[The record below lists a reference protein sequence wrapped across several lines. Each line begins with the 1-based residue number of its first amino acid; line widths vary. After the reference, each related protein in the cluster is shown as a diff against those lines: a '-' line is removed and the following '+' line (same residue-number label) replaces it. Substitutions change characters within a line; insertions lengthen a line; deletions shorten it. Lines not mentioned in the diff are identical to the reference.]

1 MIEEGRPLFLQI
13 AEAIEDSIVD
23 GSLEEGAKAP
33 STNELAAFYR
43 INPATAAKGINLL
56 VDKQVLVK
64 RRGVGMFVT
73 DGARA
78 LLLAERRDS
87 FAAAYVDPLLTEA
100 ARLGLT
106 PEDLIS
112 TIRDRARRSEPT
124 TTGGTKNDRSH

>member
-1 MIEEGRPLFLQI
+1 MTITCFCCGVRGSKSKLFASGISQPQAGFGQVTVRAAASYVQEGGADTNVVPGGT
-13 AEAIEDSIVD
+13 AI
-23 GSLEEGAKAP
+23 
-33 STNELAAFYR
+33 
-43 INPATAAKGINLL
+43 
-56 VDKQVLVK
+56 
-64 RRGVGMFVT
+64 VT